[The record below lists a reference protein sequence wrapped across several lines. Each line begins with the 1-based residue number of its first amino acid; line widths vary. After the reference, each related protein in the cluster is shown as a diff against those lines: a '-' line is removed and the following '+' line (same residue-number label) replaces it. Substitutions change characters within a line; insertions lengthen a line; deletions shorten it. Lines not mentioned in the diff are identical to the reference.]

1 MKRTFIYYKEIKR
14 IEATDI
20 SITKIYLRDGSIYIS
35 LFPIQFNF
43 DYIDGFF
50 TPEELKEL
58 KN

>member
-50 TPEELKEL
+50 TPEELK
-58 KN
+58 N